1 MRISDWSS
9 DVCSSDLYW
18 GRTTLR
24 NLQTITGSPSKM
36 LDALRPHE
44 LLECLVIPRL
54 RQVVCEIDRRCL
66 RAGVGE
72 GQARDR
78 HLEAEIDPHPF
89 HEMALLFDR
98 LRDQHSLFEPPI
110 GDRKSGVSGKSVE
123 VRVRL

>member
-1 MRISDWSS
+1 
-9 DVCSSDLYW
+9 
-18 GRTTLR
+18 
-24 NLQTITGSPSKM
+24 M

-98 LRDQHSLFEPPI
+98 LRDQHSLFEPLI
-110 GDRKSGVSGKSVE
+110 GDPFTRSEEHTSELQSLMRTSYAVFWLKKKTNQV
-123 VRVRL
+123 